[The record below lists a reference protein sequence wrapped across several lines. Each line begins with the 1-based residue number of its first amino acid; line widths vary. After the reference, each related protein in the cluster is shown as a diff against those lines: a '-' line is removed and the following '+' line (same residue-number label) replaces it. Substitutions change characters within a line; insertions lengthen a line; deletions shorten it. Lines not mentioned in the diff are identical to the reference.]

1 MSFLLGQNNM
11 RNAGKISGSEQS
23 QPAPI
28 TWMSDEKLTS
38 LLLIQ
43 LLVFERY
50 VLVERLRHKSCIKL

>member
-1 MSFLLGQNNM
+1 MSFLLGRNNM
-11 RNAGKISGSEQS
+11 RNAGKTSGSKQS

-43 LLVFERY
+43 LLVFELY
-50 VLVERLRHKSCIKL
+50 ALVERLRHKLCIKL